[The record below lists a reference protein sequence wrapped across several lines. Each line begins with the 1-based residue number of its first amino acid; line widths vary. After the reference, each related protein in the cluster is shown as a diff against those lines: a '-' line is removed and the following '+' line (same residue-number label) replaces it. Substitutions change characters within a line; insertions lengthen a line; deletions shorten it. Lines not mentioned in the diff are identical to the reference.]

1 MEEQA
6 EELRRLREGGG
17 AAPCEEA
24 EEADVQGLEEE
35 EAEEEGME
43 QEEEWRAAEEM
54 MAEVEPGAEEQ
65 LEAQEEVE
73 EEQEV
78 EVASPSF
85 SEVEAA
91 VEAEEEAEVAAVAA
105 VAVAE
110 EEGTSQQQ
118 VQRLKDELQRVSS
131 HARELAEFLE
141 VGLQPLTPAAPP
153 APGHTAPCYPRHTP
167 PGRWRRRRRSCRRAS

>member
-91 VEAEEEAEVAAVAA
+91 VEAEEEAEVAAVA
-105 VAVAE
+105 VAE